1 MLLLSLVPIW
11 LLLLSVLTAGF
22 ASEWFTN
29 QVNMVGIP
37 FGIFLIIVAGAL
49 TLLGLIGVR
58 SWRRPEVALVVFTI
72 PAALL
77 VIVGP
82 ALINVVINL
91 GNGT

>member
-1 MLLLSLVPIW
+1 M
-11 LLLLSVLTAGF
+11 
-22 ASEWFTN
+22 
-29 QVNMVGIP
+29 
-37 FGIFLIIVAGAL
+37 
-49 TLLGLIGVR
+49 
-58 SWRRPEVALVVFTI
+58 ALVVFTI